1 MTALRSNTY
10 YLIAEV
16 KGQNYVAFKGTE
28 RACYK
33 ELFNLKKRDKSPMRV
48 VSELPKGTIDEL

>member
-1 MTALRSNTY
+1 MTALKSNTY

-48 VSELPKGTIDEL
+48 VSVLPEGTIDEL

>member
-1 MTALRSNTY
+1 MTTFNSPIF

-48 VSELPKGTIDEL
+48 VKELPKGAIDEL